1 MLCLKIKTGM
11 YRFQKEGGFFLAQ
24 KIKQVGD
31 LSIGG
36 NLQQLRKNAG
46 LSQEAVAAR
55 LQLAGLDVS
64 RETLSQI
71 ERGCYNVRVSV
82 LRALKDMYAVE
93 SYDDFFSD
101 I

>member
-1 MLCLKIKTGM
+1 M
-11 YRFQKEGGFFLAQ
+11 
-24 KIKQVGD
+24 
-31 LSIGG
+31 
-36 NLQQLRKNAG
+36 
-46 LSQEAVAAR
+46 AR

-71 ERGCYNVRVSV
+71 ERGRYNVRVSV

>member
-1 MLCLKIKTGM
+1 MS
-11 YRFQKEGGFFLAQ
+11 Q
-24 KIKQVGD
+24 KIKQAKD

-36 NLQQLRKNAG
+36 NLQRLRNNAG
-46 LSQEAVAAR
+46 LSQEKTVAK

-71 ERGCYNVRVSV
+71 ELGHYNVRVSI
-82 LRALKDMYAVE
+82 LRALKDIYGVD
-93 SYDDFFSD
+93 SYDEFFKD